1 MTQNPLKM
9 PNKFSYISI
18 LFILL
23 IGNACS
29 NKNEELS
36 KSSNNKKRGYTKFV
50 DLVDGML
57 PKNIDKKKY
66 LIIYRTG
73 SIEYSSDYSVLC
85 IPKEDLNKK
94 KIQCSYFMLNNLAVF
109 NPNNSVL
116 DEDEP
121 TILGFSFW
129 LENRNLKQIL
139 LSNLKSYTL
148 DELDIYVRDKLIKHP
163 GEGHCNN
170 FYFISSD
177 NGDSLYVLDV
187 NSDIKEKNYFINLYK
202 QISPSEYL
210 QTLSLDNKCTNDG
223 FELYIELNK
232 NDKYSFV
239 LEHGDKGRYW

>member
-1 MTQNPLKM
+1 M
-9 PNKFSYISI
+9 
-18 LFILL
+18 LFVLL

-29 NKNEELS
+29 NKNEAF
-36 KSSNNKKRGYTKFV
+36 SNTSDNKQRGYTKFV

-85 IPKEDLNKK
+85 IPKEELNKK
-94 KIQCSYFMLNNLAVF
+94 KIHCNYFMLNNLSVLST
-109 NPNNSVL
+109 NNLKL

-129 LENRNLKQIL
+129 LENRDLKQML
-139 LSNLKSYTL
+139 LRNLKSYSL
-148 DELDIYVRDKLIKHP
+148 DELDIYVKDKLTKQP

-177 NGDSLYVLDV
+177 NEDSLYVLDI
-187 NSDIKEKNYFINLYK
+187 NSDVKEKNYFINLYR

-210 QTLSLDNKCTNDG
+210 QTLSLDDKCANDG
-223 FELYIELNK
+223 FELYVELNK

-239 LEHGDKGRYW
+239 LKHGDRGRYW